1 MLTLLHSSLDSS
13 SPLYIFFFASSKVE
27 LLGASLPN
35 LQELCLDGSQLASL
49 RDLGTALANLTSLSL
64 ADCGLDELDGVAA
77 MPSLRSLRL
86 PGNRID
92 DLTPLCT
99 HDCLQVLLK
108 KLISTW
114 KASSFP

>member
-1 MLTLLHSSLDSS
+1 M
-13 SPLYIFFFASSKVE
+13 E

-49 RDLGTALANLTSLSL
+49 RDLGTELGNLTSLSL

-99 HDCLQVLLK
+99 HDCLQVNDDAPPPVRHFEEPFITVYLLRR
-108 KLISTW
+108 LDL
-114 KASSFP
+114 